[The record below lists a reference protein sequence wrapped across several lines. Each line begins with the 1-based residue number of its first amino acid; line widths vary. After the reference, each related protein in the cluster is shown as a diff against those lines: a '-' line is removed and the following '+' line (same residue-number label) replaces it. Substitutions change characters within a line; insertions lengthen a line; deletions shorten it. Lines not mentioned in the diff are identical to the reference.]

1 MLSHTA
7 RARLVLRCSPLLS
20 RKAQAQDYRTENGY
34 KYGYK

>member
-20 RKAQAQDYRTENGY
+20 RHNQRKEKKKNGY
-34 KYGYK
+34 E